1 MQFSI
6 IIPTLNE
13 STSLVHSLKELLTT
27 IENPSQVE
35 IILCDGGSD
44 DDSLQQVKQ
53 FPLTILNSPKGRA
66 LQMNAGAQQAKGDWL
81 VFLHA
86 DTHLPEN
93 WMDLIQHCK
102 GEWGRFD
109 VRLSGHHWLFRI
121 IEKAMN
127 LRSRKTS
134 IVTGDQVLF
143 FKPAFFQKLGGF
155 PEIPLMEDIAIS
167 KLARTFCLAS
177 CISQQVITS
186 SRRWEKNGILRTVA
200 LMWFLRLAYWMGT
213 KPDKL
218 HRLYYSS

>member
-1 MQFSI
+1 MQFSV

-13 STSLVHSLKELLTT
+13 SASLTCSLKALLTT

-44 DDSLQQVKQ
+44 DDSLQLVKH
-53 FPLTILNSPKGRA
+53 FPLTILDSAKGRA
-66 LQMNAGAQQAKGDWL
+66 LQMNTGAQQAKGDWL

-86 DTHLPEN
+86 DTRLPEN
-93 WMDLIQHCK
+93 WMELIQHCK

-109 VRLSGHHWLFRI
+109 IRLSGHHWLFRI

-134 IVTGDQVLF
+134 IATGDQVLF
-143 FKPAFFQKLGGF
+143 FRQAFFHKLGGF
-155 PEIPLMEDIAIS
+155 PKIPLMEDIAIS
-167 KLARTFCLAS
+167 KLARTFSLAS
-177 CISQQVITS
+177 CIPQQVITS

>member
-1 MQFSI
+1 MQFSV

-44 DDSLQQVKQ
+44 DDSLQRVKQ

-86 DTHLPEN
+86 DTRLPEN
-93 WMDLIQHCK
+93 WMELIQHCK

-134 IVTGDQVLF
+134 IATGDQVLF

-177 CISQQVITS
+177 CIPQQVITS

-200 LMWFLRLAYWMGT
+200 LMWFLRLAYWVGT